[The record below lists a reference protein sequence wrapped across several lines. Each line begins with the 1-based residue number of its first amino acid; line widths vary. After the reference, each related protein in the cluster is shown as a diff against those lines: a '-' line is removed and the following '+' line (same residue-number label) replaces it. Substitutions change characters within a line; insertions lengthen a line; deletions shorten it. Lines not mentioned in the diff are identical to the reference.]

1 MSRLIVNEIFHSIQ
15 GESSRSGLPCVF
27 VRLTACNLRCTY
39 CDTAY
44 AFTEGT
50 PASLEEI
57 LTAIR
62 QYRCH
67 RVEITG
73 GEPLLQEGVHEL
85 MTRLC
90 DLGYE
95 VLLETSG
102 SLDISAVDG
111 RVRRIVDFKCPG
123 SGMQEKN
130 LWGNVPLLRATDEVK
145 FVVAGRADFDW
156 SLARAREEGLLGRV
170 PVIVSPV
177 FGQVDPADLAA
188 WVLESGEEIR
198 MQIQLHKVIWDPS
211 RRGV

>member
-44 AFTEGT
+44 AFTEGA
-50 PASLEEI
+50 PVSLEDI
-57 LTAIR
+57 LAAIR
-62 QYRCH
+62 QYRCR

-73 GEPLLQEGVHEL
+73 GEPLLQEGVYEL
-85 MTRLC
+85 MTALC
-90 DLGYE
+90 DHGYE
-95 VLLETSG
+95 VLLETGG
-102 SLDISAVDG
+102 SLDIGQVDP

-123 SGMQEKN
+123 SGMQERN
-130 LWGNVPLLRATDEVK
+130 LWGNVGALRATDEVK
-145 FVVAGRADFDW
+145 FVVGGREDFEW
-156 SLARAREEGLLGRV
+156 SQTRAREERLLGKI

-188 WVLESGEEIR
+188 WVLESGEDVR
-198 MQIQLHKVIWDPS
+198 MQIQLHKVLWDPS